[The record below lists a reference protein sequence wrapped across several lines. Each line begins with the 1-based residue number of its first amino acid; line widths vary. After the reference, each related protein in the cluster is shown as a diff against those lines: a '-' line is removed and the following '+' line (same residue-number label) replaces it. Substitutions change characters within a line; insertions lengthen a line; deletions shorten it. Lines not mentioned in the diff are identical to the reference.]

1 MMLVTGIFHMFTIP
15 ESYLIEVVDRKWLAY
30 SKHVD
35 ESFVFAANYSDHISA
50 MLHWEPTE

>member
-1 MMLVTGIFHMFTIP
+1 MFTIL

-35 ESFVFAANYSDHISA
+35 ESFVFAANYSDQISA
-50 MLHWEPTE
+50 MLHWETME